1 MPWTVT
7 CAFHYTV
14 TYTDTVIVHWTIL
27 WLVPFDDGMTYTVT
41 GAFDYT
47 VICTLDDSMT
57 DLYLTLLLVP
67 QTTL

>member
-7 CAFHYTV
+7 CAFDYTRTCAFEYTM
-14 TYTDTVIVHWTIL
+14 TYTDTVIVHWTIIL

-47 VICTLDDSMT
+47 V
-57 DLYLTLLLVP
+57 
-67 QTTL
+67 TTV

>member
-1 MPWTVT
+1 MPLTT
-7 CAFHYTV
+7 L
-14 TYTDTVIVHWTIL
+14 VIVHWTIIL

-57 DLYLTLLLVP
+57 DLCLTL
-67 QTTL
+67 